1 MTIENGYKIGEIQEG
16 KVTGIQ
22 SYGAFIS
29 FPNGQQGLIHISEIS
44 SRFVRNI
51 TDYLQLGKNVRVK
64 IIDIDETSHYL
75 RLSLKQTVER
85 ERQTI
90 RRPPLLKRKKAIPD
104 EKKGFQIL
112 QDHLEG
118 WIEEAWKR
126 EDKQND

>member
-1 MTIENGYKIGEIQEG
+1 MSNEENYQIGEIKEG
-16 KVTGIQ
+16 TVTGIQ

-44 SRFVRNI
+44 SRFVRDI
-51 TDYLQLGKNVRVK
+51 SDYLQIGKSVRVK
-64 IIDIDETSHYL
+64 IIGVNDNNHYL
-75 RLSLKQTVER
+75 RLSLKQIIER

-90 RRPPLLKRKKAIPD
+90 RRPPLLKRKRSIPD
-104 EKKGFQIL
+104 EKKDFQIL
-112 QDHLEG
+112 QDHLEE